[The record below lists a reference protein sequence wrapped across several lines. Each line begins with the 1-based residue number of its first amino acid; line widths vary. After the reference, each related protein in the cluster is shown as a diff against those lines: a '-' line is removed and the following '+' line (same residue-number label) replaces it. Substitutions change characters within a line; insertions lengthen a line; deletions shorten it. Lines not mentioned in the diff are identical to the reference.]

1 MPTDTATLVGAT
13 GGAGT
18 TRLSIEVAATL
29 ARDGRNVAVVDAAY
43 DTQGLS
49 HYVDGRID
57 PDVTTLVTDET
68 ASVGDALIDLDYGG
82 PGRLAICPA
91 RAAFEALA
99 RAKTA
104 VAAERLGD
112 ELRTAADA
120 VDHVVVDAPPVADN
134 PAVTAVTAADRVG
147 AVIPA
152 THRGVDALQRLRGR
166 LADVGSSADLV
177 VANRGED
184 PVGTADVSVPE
195 SEVTRPANAPACA
208 DPDPEFAPAVASLAE
223 ALFEVSL
230 DLEFPEEKFLSL

>member
-1 MPTDTATLVGAT
+1 MTTDTATLVGAT

-18 TRLSIEVAATL
+18 TRLAVELAATL
-29 ARDGRNVAVVDAAY
+29 ARDGRDVAVIDAAF

-57 PDVTTLVTDET
+57 VDVTALVTDGGT
-68 ASVGDALIDLDYGG
+68 SLDDALIDLETDA
-82 PGRLAICPA
+82 PGRMAVCPA

-104 VAAERLGD
+104 VAAERLD
-112 ELRTAADA
+112 EAVRTAADA

-134 PAVTAVTAADRVG
+134 PSVAAVTAADRVG

-166 LADVGSSADLV
+166 LADVGSEADLV
-177 VANRGED
+177 VANRGDD
-184 PVGTADVSVPE
+184 PTETADLSVPE

-208 DPDPEFAPAVASLAE
+208 EPDPEFAPAVASLAGE
-223 ALFEVSL
+223 LFGVSL
-230 DLEFPEEKFLSL
+230 DLEFPEEGLLSL